1 MRNMQFLILAV
12 FYFRDVKDKLRKM
25 VKQRIRDTGGIF
37 SQGRQILSEH
47 YAGNFS
53 VKITKIRELS
63 VKEMQ

>member
-1 MRNMQFLILAV
+1 MQFLILAV
-12 FYFRDVKDKLRKM
+12 FYFRDVQDKLRKM
-25 VKQRIRDTGGIF
+25 VKQRIRGTGGIF

-47 YAGNFS
+47 YAENFS